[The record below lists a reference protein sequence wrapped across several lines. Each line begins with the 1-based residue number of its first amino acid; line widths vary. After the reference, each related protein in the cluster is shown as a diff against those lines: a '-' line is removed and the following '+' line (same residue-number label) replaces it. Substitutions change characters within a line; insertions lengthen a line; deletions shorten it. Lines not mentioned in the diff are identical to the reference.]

1 MRIQF
6 GLSIFLYG
14 LAVLIWSVLG
24 ILSCLI
30 NGGDI
35 SECNISMIE
44 LLWLYI
50 GCAIIAGI
58 LTTFVSSVIKEK
70 DDNDDNDRTPSGTLG
85 SSSTSM

>member
-14 LAVLIWSVLG
+14 LAILIWSVLG

-30 NGGDI
+30 NGGNI
-35 SECNISMIE
+35 NECNISMIE

-58 LTTFVSSVIKEK
+58 LTAFISSVIKYK
-70 DDNDDNDRTPSGTLG
+70 DNDDNDITPSGTLG

>member
-14 LAVLIWSVLG
+14 LAILIWSVLG

-30 NGGDI
+30 NGGNI
-35 SECNISMIE
+35 NECNISMIE

-58 LTTFVSSVIKEK
+58 LTAFISSVIKDK
-70 DDNDDNDRTPSGTLG
+70 DNDDNDITHSGTLG

>member
-35 SECNISMIE
+35 NECHISMIE

-58 LTTFVSSVIKEK
+58 LTAFVTSVIKDK
-70 DDNDDNDRTPSGTLG
+70 DENDNTPTGTLG

>member
-14 LAVLIWSVLG
+14 LAILIWSVLG

-35 SECNISMIE
+35 NECNISMIE

-58 LTTFVSSVIKEK
+58 LTAFISSVIKDK
-70 DDNDDNDRTPSGTLG
+70 DNDDNDITPSGTLG

>member
-6 GLSIFLYG
+6 GLSIFFYG
-14 LAVLIWSVLG
+14 LVILIWSVLG
-24 ILSCLI
+24 ILSCII

-35 SECNISMIE
+35 NECNISMIE

-58 LTTFVSSVIKEK
+58 LTAFVSSVIKEK
-70 DDNDDNDRTPSGTLG
+70 DNDDNDDKTPNDTLS

>member
-14 LAVLIWSVLG
+14 LAILIWSVLG

-30 NGGDI
+30 NGGNI
-35 SECNISMIE
+35 NECNISMIE

-58 LTTFVSSVIKEK
+58 LTAFISSVIKDK
-70 DDNDDNDRTPSGTLG
+70 DNDDNDITPSGTLC

>member
-14 LAVLIWSVLG
+14 LAILIWSVLG
-24 ILSCLI
+24 SLSYLI

-35 SECNISMIE
+35 NECYISMIE

-58 LTTFVSSVIKEK
+58 LTAFVTSMIKDK
-70 DDNDDNDRTPSGTLG
+70 DKNNNTPSGNLN

>member
-24 ILSCLI
+24 ILSCLK

-35 SECNISMIE
+35 NECNISMIE

-50 GCAIIAGI
+50 VCAIIAGI
-58 LTTFVSSVIKEK
+58 LTAFVTSVIKDK
-70 DDNDDNDRTPSGTLG
+70 DENDNTPSGSLG